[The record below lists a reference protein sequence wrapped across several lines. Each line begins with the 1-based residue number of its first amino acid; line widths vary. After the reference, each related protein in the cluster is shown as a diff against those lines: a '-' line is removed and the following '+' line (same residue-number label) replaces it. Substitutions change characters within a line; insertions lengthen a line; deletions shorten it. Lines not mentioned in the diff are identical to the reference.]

1 MIPSL
6 SSDSTGIGKHDDSI
20 FFVLKGIQI
29 KQTNWFPDVLSTIY
43 MDAIGPKQL
52 KTKIELGNNVPE

>member
-20 FFVLKGIQI
+20 FLVLKGIQI
-29 KQTNWFPDVLSTIY
+29 KQTNWLFDVSFTIHA
-43 MDAIGPKQL
+43 DVRRPK
-52 KTKIELGNNVPE
+52 